1 MIFREK
7 VLCFFLLSFWSIN
20 LCQLLGWVGAWSHAC
35 GRPQVFCINITMT
48 SAYSFSWRL
57 PQNVLLVNGYL
68 LLVLTTPCAFFRMRN
83 NRSNS
88 QVKNFLSPGKSI
100 STVTKSR
107 WSLLYNQK
115 LLAHLRWG
123 SFQSRHRTLSLM
135 STGTLNSPLTLNSEI
150 KRTFVKPEQSP
161 WKALG
166 KWLIV
171 RKN

>member
-1 MIFREK
+1 MPIT
-7 VLCFFLLSFWSIN
+7 
-20 LCQLLGWVGAWSHAC
+20 GMGVGAWSHAC

-57 PQNVLLVNGYL
+57 PQNVLLANGYL
-68 LLVLTTPCAFFRMRN
+68 LLVLTTPCAFFRMKN

-107 WSLLYNQK
+107 WSLLYKQK

-123 SFQSRHRTLSLM
+123 SFQSWHRTPSLM
-135 STGTLNSPLTLNSEI
+135 SAETLNSPLTLNSEI
-150 KRTFVKPEQSP
+150 TRNFVKPEQSP

>member
-1 MIFREK
+1 M
-7 VLCFFLLSFWSIN
+7 
-20 LCQLLGWVGAWSHAC
+20 GAWSHAC

-57 PQNVLLVNGYL
+57 PQNVLLANGYL

-88 QVKNFLSPGKSI
+88 EVKNFLSPGKSI

-115 LLAHLRWG
+115 LLAHLRWC

-150 KRTFVKPEQSP
+150 KRTILS
-161 WKALG
+161 KALE
-166 KWLIV
+166 KHFESDWLLEKI
-171 RKN
+171 KGFNQDFSICCKTCTALMLKLIIDFITL